1 MQWFRRLKILPVMMF
16 VVLAALFLRVNSFEH
31 NAQRG
36 LIITTAI
43 VQADDTKKD
52 DSKKGDSKKD
62 APADAKPDDKKSD
75 DKKPDDKSDGK
86 TDDKNAKPM
95 DDKSKDDKSK
105 DQKKMDE
112 SNHDP
117 LDPVIGHEGRPSS
130 ELVVLQD
137 LSERRKQQDKRE
149 VDLVQREALLQAS
162 EKRFQEKMN
171 ELTALRDEIKKL
183 VDAANAKTNADTQ
196 RLVDIYEKMKPKDA
210 AGIFDTTSMDVLLP
224 IVTAMKETKLSPI
237 MASMSP
243 DKAKAITAALA
254 QKAKVL
260 PSDAPARATAEPT
273 SASLPQSA
281 PAGPPA
287 PQ

>member
-1 MQWFRRLKILPVMMF
+1 MHWFRRLKFLPIMILVVM
-16 VVLAALFLRVNSFEH
+16 AALFLRVNSFEH

-36 LIITTAI
+36 LIITTVV
-43 VQADDTKKD
+43 VQADDSKKDDTKKD
-52 DSKKGDSKKD
+52 TPAYAKPDDKKTDDK
-62 APADAKPDDKKSD
+62 KPDDKKSD
-75 DKKPDDKSDGK
+75 DKSDTK
-86 TDDKNAKPM
+86 TDDKNAKP
-95 DDKSKDDKSK
+95 DDGKSKE
-105 DQKKMDE
+105 QKKMDE

-137 LSERRKQQDKRE
+137 LSERRRQLDKRE
-149 VDLVQREALLQAS
+149 ADIGQREALLQAS
-162 EKRFQEKMN
+162 EKRFEEKLA

-183 VDAANAKTNADTQ
+183 MDAANAKTNADTQ
-196 RLVDIYEKMKPKDA
+196 RLVDVYEKMKPKDA
-210 AGIFDTTSMDVLLP
+210 AGIFDTMNMDVLLP
-224 IVTAMKETKLSPI
+224 IVAAMKETKLSPI

-243 DKAKAITAALA
+243 EKAKVITAALA

-260 PSDAPARATAEPT
+260 PNDAPLRAATETAPGNV
-273 SASLPQSA
+273 AAAPPPVA